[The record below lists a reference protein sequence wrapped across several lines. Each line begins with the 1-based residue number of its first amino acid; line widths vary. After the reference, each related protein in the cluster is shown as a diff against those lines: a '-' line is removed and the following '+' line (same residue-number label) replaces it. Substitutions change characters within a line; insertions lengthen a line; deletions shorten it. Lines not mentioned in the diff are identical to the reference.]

1 MDNLFQKNKK
11 SSHLKNIKFIFLTN
25 LFLILISF
33 IHSDDVKMIIFNSQ
47 HYRAGHFAF
56 NSEGDMIIE
65 YSSGNYRLFYG
76 LKKNWKYFFKDNDGN
91 EIPTKEIQ
99 LDNNGND
106 AKRYE
111 SKNIFITNNNN
122 NKQYLFSIA
131 TADSVTELH
140 DFESGNYLIETT
152 NNFLGNTIYSYI
164 FSLLEFTDENQK
176 NI

>member
-1 MDNLFQKNKK
+1 
-11 SSHLKNIKFIFLTN
+11 
-25 LFLILISF
+25 
-33 IHSDDVKMIIFNSQ
+33 
-47 HYRAGHFAF
+47 
-56 NSEGDMIIE
+56 MIIE

-76 LKKNWKYFFKDNDGN
+76 LKQNWKYFFKDNDGN

-176 NI
+176 KYLITYI